1 MCPGPSSHGLH
12 GSFHPLEGQA
22 VLWAWMGGSTGGVK
36 PRLGLSLPSMLILE
50 GGDRRSLAS
59 PPDCGTPSTPLDS
72 SPHLQ
77 LLYSESGTREQHIG
91 ISH

>member
-36 PRLGLSLPSMLILE
+36 PWLGLSLPSMLILE

-72 SPHLQ
+72 SPHL
-77 LLYSESGTREQHIG
+77 
-91 ISH
+91 